1 MANSF
6 YGDLVLLLNA
16 IKISELQHKQDMI
29 FMLCKRLTCLK
40 ICHWLTYEAD
50 LGVVNVCLLGF
61 QKFDI

>member
-16 IKISELQHKQDMI
+16 LKISELQDMI
-29 FMLCKRLTCLK
+29 FMLCKRLSCLK
-40 ICHWLTYEAD
+40 IGHCLTYEAD